1 MNNLLRLMICL
12 AIGSLAG
19 SVLGQ
24 ANYSTPYPFVT
35 LAGVAG
41 NNGAADG
48 TNSGAL
54 FYWPEGTAVDTNGNV
69 YVVDNY
75 ENTVRELT
83 PSGTN
88 WVVTTIAGVANS
100 SGGRADG
107 LGGTARFYEPTSIAT
122 DAAGN
127 LYVTDSGNN
136 TIRKLA
142 PVGANWMVTTI
153 AGTAGFSG
161 PADGTNGTAQ
171 FSDPSGIAVDAGG
184 NLYVADAGNQTIRKL
199 TPSGTNWVVTTIAG
213 TPYNF
218 GSLDGTNQVA
228 QFFGPS
234 GIAVD
239 GAGNLYVA
247 DNINSTIRKITPVG
261 TNWVV
266 TTIAG
271 AAQNYGSADGI
282 NQAAQFN
289 YPYGIAADQAG
300 NLYVADTYNN
310 TIRKIVPS
318 GTNWVTSTLAG
329 VPGGSGGSADGTGA
343 GALFSNPYGIA
354 VDGAGR
360 VFVGDTLNGTIRMGQ
375 LISAVPNL
383 NISVTAPASVTI
395 SWAAA
400 GSFTLQTN
408 KDLTPGNWVNYGNP
422 PASNNGTNSVTISPA
437 AGNLF
442 FRLSN

>member
-1 MNNLLRLMICL
+1 MICL
-12 AIGSLAG
+12 AIGSLAN
-19 SVLGQ
+19 SVFGQ
-24 ANYSTPYPFVT
+24 ASYSTPYSIVT
-35 LAGVAG
+35 LAGMAG

-48 TNSGAL
+48 TNGGAL

-75 ENTVRELT
+75 ENTVRKLT
-83 PSGTN
+83 PAGTN
-88 WVVTTIAGVANS
+88 WVVTTIAGTANS
-100 SGGRADG
+100 SGGSADG
-107 LGGTARFYEPTSIAT
+107 TNGTAQFSEPASIAMDGT
-122 DAAGN
+122 GN
-127 LYVTDSGNN
+127 LYVADSGNN

-142 PVGANWMVTTI
+142 PAGTNWVVTTI
-153 AGTAGFSG
+153 AGTAAFSG
-161 PADGTNGTAQ
+161 PADGTNGSAQ
-171 FSDPSGIAVDAGG
+171 FSNPSGIAVDTAG
-184 NLYVADAGNQTIRKL
+184 NLYVADAGNQTIRQI
-199 TPSGTNWVVTTIAG
+199 TPLGTNWVVTTIAG
-213 TPYNF
+213 TAYTIGNA
-218 GSLDGTNQVA
+218 DGTNQA
-228 QFFGPS
+228 ASFWEPS

-247 DNINSTIRKITPVG
+247 DNINSTIRKITPIG

-271 AAQNYGSADGI
+271 AAQNYGGTDGT
-282 NQAAQFN
+282 NQTAQFN

-300 NLYVADTYNN
+300 NLYVADAYNN
-310 TIRKIVPS
+310 TIRKITPS

-343 GALFSNPYGIA
+343 GALFSNPQGIA

-360 VFVGDTLNGTIRMGQ
+360 LFVGDTLNGTIRMGQ

-383 NISVTAPASVTI
+383 NINVVAPASVTI
-395 SWAAA
+395 SWPVA
-400 GSFTLQTN
+400 GGYALQTN
-408 KDLTPGNWVNYGNP
+408 KDLTPGNWVNYGSA

-442 FRLSN
+442 FRLVN